1 MTDNGPVIINKSDF
15 DPAIHTLYDAGE
27 ATVIPEPPLDENG
40 LRLDGPTVAEYVQA
54 GYSVDNYPPAGYAS
68 RSTAEEIAA
77 LKPTTAPVQPPA
89 HVTPPPPPVPPVQPD
104 DKPLVAQIGD
114 RYFIVNVKG
123 EKLAGKGISPTGYA
137 SNEKAWEAVTK
148 LSE

>member
-1 MTDNGPVIINKSDF
+1 MRLPTVTIVTDNGPVIINKSDF
-15 DPAIHTLYDAGE
+15 DPAIHTLHDAGE
-27 ATVIPEPPLDENG
+27 AAVEPAPSVIPSIPVEP
-40 LRLDGPTVAEYVQA
+40 T
-54 GYSVDNYPPAGYAS
+54 S
-68 RSTAEEIAA
+68 
-77 LKPTTAPVQPPA
+77 APVQPPA
-89 HVTPPPPPVPPVQPD
+89 PVTPPPPPVPPVQPD